1 MSHTAKQLLTLAEH
15 DPVMADWI
23 EKEKHRQW
31 SGLEMVRICAH
42 FFLFFSVLAL
52 HAKKEA
58 THTHHT
64 AKLAKTFV
72 YRAHKHNRLRR
83 RT

>member
-31 SGLEMVRICAH
+31 SGLEMVC
-42 FFLFFSVLAL
+42 LVLTP
-52 HAKKEA
+52 
-58 THTHHT
+58 THTHTHT
-64 AKLAKTFV
+64 HTHTPTLT
-72 YRAHKHNRLRR
+72 HHRLRL